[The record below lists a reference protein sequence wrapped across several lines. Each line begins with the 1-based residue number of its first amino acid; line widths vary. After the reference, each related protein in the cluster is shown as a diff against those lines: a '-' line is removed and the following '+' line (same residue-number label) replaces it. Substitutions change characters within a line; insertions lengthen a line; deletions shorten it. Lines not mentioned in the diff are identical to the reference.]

1 MGCSPLGHATRTN
14 SATES
19 TEHGTQSIK
28 GSLRPFGKVGQG
40 AMLDFAALA
49 EGFAKERAWR
59 RVAVADDFYEHGYY
73 IQAKPKLINVNQ

>member
-1 MGCSPLGHATRTN
+1 
-14 SATES
+14 
-19 TEHGTQSIK
+19 
-28 GSLRPFGKVGQG
+28 
-40 AMLDFAALA
+40 MLDFAALA